1 MKDLAWIKARCRED
15 GDCWLWTMTV
25 NDSGCPRYSTH
36 VGGRPTSFQPR
47 RIAWQLG
54 NPGKTLGRGLVG
66 TSCGNPRCLNP
77 EHLVK
82 RTKGEVISLMSTN
95 PATRAKKMAAAVRRR
110 GLSTKLD
117 MEKARY
123 IRSSTK
129 TLAVVAGELGI
140 SIALAS
146 KIRRGE
152 LWKEHS
158 NPFAGL
164 VAANDS
170 SRRAA

>member
-15 GDCWLWTMTV
+15 GDCWLWTMAV
-25 NDSGCPRYSTH
+25 NDSGNPRYSTH
-36 VGGRPTSFQPR
+36 VDGQPTSLQPR

-54 NPGKTLGRGLVG
+54 NPGKSLGSGLVG
-66 TSCGNPRCLNP
+66 TTCRNPRCLNP

-82 RTKGEVISLMSTN
+82 RTKGEVISLMSMN
-95 PATRAKKMAAAVRRR
+95 PATRAKKIAAAVRRR
-110 GLSTKLD
+110 GHSTKLD

-129 TLAVVAGELGI
+129 TLAVVAGELEI

-146 KIRRGE
+146 KIRRNE
-152 LWKEHS
+152 LWKES
-158 NPFAGL
+158 SSPFAGL
-164 VAANDS
+164 GA
-170 SRRAA
+170 